1 MGKQKISLSPSSRIR
16 SVNFWMIK
24 YFTIANLGIAYLPKF
39 FVETESEI
47 DMDKP
52 VLPAW

>member
-1 MGKQKISLSPSSRIR
+1 MNIL
-16 SVNFWMIK
+16 V
-24 YFTIANLGIAYLPKF
+24 GIAYLPKF